1 MWGWVS
7 GQPFLCPCPSRQEE
21 MWCAWEGTHVQGR
34 EPTGWEQE
42 SPAPRLVLVWVERK
56 HSEQLYTW
64 QPQAS
69 DCPCVSPVV

>member
-7 GQPFLCPCPSRQEE
+7 RQPFLCPCPSRQEE
-21 MWCAWEGTHVQGR
+21 MCVWEGTHVQGR

-42 SPAPRLVLVWVERK
+42 SPAPRLVLVWVDQK

-69 DCPCVSPVV
+69 DCPCISPVV